1 MRIAIMGSGGVGGS
15 VGARLQTAGEDVAFI
30 ARGAHLP
37 ALRRDGP
44 VHRIAAATTALAA
57 GACLWTTGRD
67 RPVFLCLFPQ
77 GVAGL
82 INSAWGR
89 LRRLS

>member
-1 MRIAIMGSGGVGGS
+1 VPVSLRSARTWTSLAPFHSPEDSFMRIAIMGSGGVGGS

-57 GACLWTTGRD
+57 GACL
-67 RPVFLCLFPQ
+67 
-77 GVAGL
+77 
-82 INSAWGR
+82 
-89 LRRLS
+89 